1 MADGQSK
8 FLNDEN
14 KVKFLNGENKLEM
27 NFHY

>member
-1 MADGQSK
+1 MADSQSK

-14 KVKFLNGENKLEM
+14 KVKFLNDENKLEM